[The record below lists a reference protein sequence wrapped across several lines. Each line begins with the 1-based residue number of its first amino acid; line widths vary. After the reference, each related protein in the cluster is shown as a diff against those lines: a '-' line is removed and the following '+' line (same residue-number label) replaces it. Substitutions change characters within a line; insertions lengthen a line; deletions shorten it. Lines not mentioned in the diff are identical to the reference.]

1 MSGAKVEMMP
11 FGFSIDSDGNK
22 YVQVEYILPVLR
34 NPEEYCGE
42 LLCQTIRDLSD
53 ESFDELLDCLQS
65 KAKWT
70 ESEIKELCDFR
81 IKFKENRKMT
91 KWEFVDK
98 IKELFG
104 VSKLGQY
111 QLQAVEQLYDE
122 IFDAA
127 YDDGMEDGYNA
138 K

>member
-34 NPEEYCGE
+34 NPEGYCGE

-53 ESFDELLDCLQS
+53 ESFTELLNCLES
-65 KAKWT
+65 KAEQT

-81 IKFKENRKMT
+81 TEFKEKQ
-91 KWEFVDK
+91 K
-98 IKELFG
+98 
-104 VSKLGQY
+104 
-111 QLQAVEQLYDE
+111 
-122 IFDAA
+122 
-127 YDDGMEDGYNA
+127 
-138 K
+138 